1 MRPWDK
7 SQSFFLILGGARAF
21 FREYISLPP
30 AFRPALAFGGYV
42 YQLRTTFLELQAD
55 AACEQRLPASVPT
68 AQATPVVR
76 LPRLLSD
83 AEIAQVEALH
93 RSARGRLGTSGR
105 DADQGS
111 AAYRAG
117 AWETSYVRE
126 PCPESPLHTY
136 PRNPR
141 NATR

>member
-1 MRPWDK
+1 MMALTPR
-7 SQSFFLILGGARAF
+7 LCLGAG
-21 FREYISLPP
+21 
-30 AFRPALAFGGYV
+30 ALAFGGYV

-93 RSARGRLGTSGR
+93 RNARGRLGTSGR

-141 NATR
+141 NATG